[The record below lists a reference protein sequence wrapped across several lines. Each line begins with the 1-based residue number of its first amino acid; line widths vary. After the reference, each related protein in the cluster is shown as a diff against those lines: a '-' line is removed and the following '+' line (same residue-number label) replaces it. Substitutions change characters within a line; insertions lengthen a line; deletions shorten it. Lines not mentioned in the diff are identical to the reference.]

1 MRCKLCVFVI
11 YDLYEIITEITY
23 YKIFMLLSLIS
34 TLKIGADFYNI
45 GVYVRC
51 INLMLSRN
59 QRERSK

>member
-11 YDLYEIITEITY
+11 YDLYEIIAEIMC

-45 GVYVRC
+45 GVRC
-51 INLMLSRN
+51 ISMLSRN